1 MNVHLSDLISAIL
14 EPLANSI
21 KGSWKLISTED
32 LLNNIET
39 FNDEIEEGGE
49 APPK

>member
-39 FNDEIEEGGE
+39 FNDKTEDGGGGT
-49 APPK
+49 PK